1 MFLERIS
8 NFLVK
13 NRKKIFFY
21 SLFAV
26 FIFIALHDIS
36 FAWNDAVTKT
46 ADVAKNTW
54 WWAGANSDKTD
65 RAEILNTLLASISAI
80 AWVMI
85 YFVTM
90 LLDPWFTSWTI
101 FWIDTKLHDVWV
113 LVSNIVYFIFAF
125 ILIWIAFMNIIW
137 KGDKWE
143 LKQAMPKFI
152 VWVLI
157 VPFSWFIVSLVVSLS
172 NILTI
177 AALQLPSD
185 SFQSFNEKLNNIE
198 LQTDCKLDFNK
209 LSSDTSDTSSWFNC
223 GWEKVKLWDSVKNS
237 AFWLVSAYVYGLIKI
252 DELPNIQ
259 KQQLANKVINNL
271 LDMLLFIIFNI
282 LFILI
287 FFILIVTLWIVLL
300 VRIIWLWIYMA
311 LSPLFWLAYFFW
323 KDWWW
328 DLMKKFNFTE
338 FLWLA
343 MVPVY
348 TMLALS
354 FWFVFLSVTMEWLDS
369 SWWQLKDGNKWN
381 ESMFKIDKDTI
392 NFKPWITNDKGED
405 VTFKFKVTWWPF
417 SQLTSKSSDDWK
429 QSFMSWLKWS
439 ALWFVWAIFM
449 NIFWVVIFRIAIM
462 AALQSS
468 SITKEIVAPIKQFG
482 DSVWSLVAKAPTYAP
497 VFGGKSAAELWQA
510 ASTFK
515 WNVESF
521 YSRKWWSL
529 WSKFSEAAWFTES
542 ETRKAI
548 RNFNETYKNVKN
560 PNYNDVKDKIM
571 PTLDIL
577 VKAKNKHDFNEAI
590 QSLVSKWVLDKEK
603 AEKINYWDNATNM
616 ATNVFNA
623 LDQKVK
629 KAWWVLLDSV
639 DDLRLRFWA
648 IKDWTSINS
657 SKWTWDNQITTWLD
671 KEWYIKLKDWW
682 ESEWKNIK
690 IKVDKSTFWK
700 WDIASL
706 DANESWAE
714 IISVNFNKTKKD
726 AEEFV
731 GNDLKEAIELYWRL
745 WVNEEWFKKILM
757 KLNFQNA
764 DKLAKFVV
772 TKYESQK

>member
-36 FAWNDAVTKT
+36 FAGNDAVTKT
-46 ADVAKNTW
+46 AWDVAKTTW
-54 WWAGANSDKTD
+54 EWTASSDKTD
-65 RAEILNTLLASISAI
+65 RTEILNTLLASISAI

-90 LLDPWFTSWTI
+90 LLDPWFTSWTT
-101 FWIDTKLHDVWV
+101 FWINDNLHKVWV

-152 VWVLI
+152 IWVLI

-177 AALQLPSD
+177 AALTLPSD
-185 SFQSFNEKLNNIE
+185 SFPDYKTWLENIE
-198 LQTDCKLDFNK
+198 LKTDCELDFKK
-209 LSSDTSDTSSWFNC
+209 LSADAWNTGSWYWC
-223 GWEKVKLWDSVKNS
+223 KWKPVKLWDTVNDS

-252 DELPNIQ
+252 DDLPKIK

-271 LDMLLFIIFNI
+271 LDMILFIVFNI
-282 LFILI
+282 LFVLV

-354 FWFVFLSVTMEWLDS
+354 FWFVFLHVTMQWLEEW
-369 SWWQLKDGNKWN
+369 WN
-381 ESMFKIDKDTI
+381 QWDWNMFKIKDNTI
-392 NFKPWITNDKGED
+392 NFTPWISDDKGND
-405 VTFKFKVTWWPF
+405 VVFKFKVTWWPF
-417 SQLTSKSSDDWK
+417 SQLDNKNSDNK
-429 QSFMSWLKWS
+429 ESFMYWLKWS
-439 ALWFVWAIFM
+439 ALWFIWAIFM

-468 SITKEIVAPIKQFG
+468 SITKKRNCCTNQAIWWFSMITCCQSTNLCS
-482 DSVWSLVAKAPTYAP
+482 SVWRS
-497 VFGGKSAAELWQA
+497 
-510 ASTFK
+510 
-515 WNVESF
+515 
-521 YSRKWWSL
+521 
-529 WSKFSEAAWFTES
+529 
-542 ETRKAI
+542 
-548 RNFNETYKNVKN
+548 
-560 PNYNDVKDKIM
+560 
-571 PTLDIL
+571 
-577 VKAKNKHDFNEAI
+577 
-590 QSLVSKWVLDKEK
+590 
-603 AEKINYWDNATNM
+603 
-616 ATNVFNA
+616 
-623 LDQKVK
+623 
-629 KAWWVLLDSV
+629 
-639 DDLRLRFWA
+639 
-648 IKDWTSINS
+648 
-657 SKWTWDNQITTWLD
+657 
-671 KEWYIKLKDWW
+671 
-682 ESEWKNIK
+682 
-690 IKVDKSTFWK
+690 
-700 WDIASL
+700 
-706 DANESWAE
+706 
-714 IISVNFNKTKKD
+714 
-726 AEEFV
+726 
-731 GNDLKEAIELYWRL
+731 
-745 WVNEEWFKKILM
+745 
-757 KLNFQNA
+757 
-764 DKLAKFVV
+764 
-772 TKYESQK
+772 